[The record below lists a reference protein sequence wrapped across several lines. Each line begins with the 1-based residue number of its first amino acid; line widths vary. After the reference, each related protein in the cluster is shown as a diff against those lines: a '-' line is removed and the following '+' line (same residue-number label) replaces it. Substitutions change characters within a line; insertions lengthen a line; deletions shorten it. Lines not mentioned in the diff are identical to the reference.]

1 MSRRNK
7 GSDSVGK
14 IILIIIGIYV
24 VFNVLPGIIKNIS
37 FNKNNNDD
45 KNKVSEKYFRII
57 SSTSTS
63 KMDES
68 IIKYGKKNGIKV
80 HIDHYGDLEIV
91 DILNSDSSDY
101 DAVWI
106 SNSLWLYMLDNQYL
120 TTDSK
125 SIVIDPVVMGIEKS
139 KAKELGFIDKDIYNR
154 DLLNAIKS
162 GKLKYIMASVTK
174 TNTGATSYLSF
185 LNSLAGSPEVL
196 TESMLNNESLK
207 NDLKD
212 LFKGV
217 ERVSGDEEY
226 LSEMFKNGDYNAM
239 INYESSLIEINQ
251 ELVKKGKEP
260 LYLIYPVDGVAIND
274 MPFAYI
280 NNDSDNTKKKNEFIK
295 IQSYLR
301 SDDAIK
307 LMESYGYRSWYGGTN
322 SNADKKIFN
331 PEWGIDTTKYLKD
344 MKYPSKAV
352 ISTALNLYIETL
364 RKPTHVVF
372 CLDVSG
378 SMYGDGLDE
387 LKEAMSYI
395 LDKDK
400 SSKDNLQFSDKDKI
414 TVITFD
420 HEIEDRFDTVYGNN
434 TSDLINKINDLDALG
449 GTNIYDPAI
458 EALKILKSEN
468 INDYTKTVI
477 LMTDGMSNGGSFKDL
492 EKYYKSN
499 KENTPIYSI
508 TFGDSDEYELKDL
521 AKLSNGKVFD
531 GKSGLIRAFK
541 EVRSYN

>member
-7 GSDSVGK
+7 GSDSIGK
-14 IILIIIGIYV
+14 IIFILICIYV
-24 VFNVLPGIIKNIS
+24 AFNVLPGLFKNIS
-37 FNKNNNDD
+37 TNNDT
-45 KNKVSEKYFRII
+45 KKVSDKVFRII

-63 KMDES
+63 KMDQS

-91 DILNSDSSDY
+91 DMLNNNSSDY

-154 DLLNAIKS
+154 DLLNAIRN

-207 NDLKD
+207 RDLKD

-274 MPFAYI
+274 MPLAYI

-322 SNADKKIFN
+322 SKADKKIFN
-331 PEWGIDTTKYLKD
+331 PEWGIDTNKYLKD

-352 ISTALNLYIETL
+352 ISAALNLYIETL

-378 SMYGDGLDE
+378 SMYGDGLEE

-400 SSKDNLQFSDKDKI
+400 SSKDNLQFSDSDKI

-420 HEIEDRFDTVYGNN
+420 HEIEDKFDTVFGNN
-434 TSDLINKINDLDALG
+434 TSDLIKKINELDALG
-449 GTNIYDPAI
+449 GTNIYDPTI
-458 EALKILKSEN
+458 EALKILKNEN
-468 INDYTKTVI
+468 INEYTKTVI
-477 LMTDGMSNGGSFKDL
+477 LMTDGYSNSGSYKNL
-492 EKYYKSN
+492 EKYYKNN

-508 TFGDSDEYELKDL
+508 TFGDSSERELKEL
-521 AKLSNGKVFD
+521 ATLSNGKVFD